1 MHANMKKVLNIFLIG
16 VIALISLNSCE
27 KDKLEFGG
35 GSSSDGEGQISL
47 TRLSVEVSNSENIIA
62 RSSSVDL
69 SNFIVNIVNKANGK
83 VANTWKYSNLP
94 EIITLAGR

>member
-1 MHANMKKVLNIFLIG
+1 MKKVLNIFLIG

-47 TRLSVEVSNSENIIA
+47 TRLSVEVSNCEKF
-62 RSSSVDL
+62 L
-69 SNFIVNIVNKANGK
+69 C
-83 VANTWKYSNLP
+83 
-94 EIITLAGR
+94 